1 MNTCKEKKQHFL
13 RRDTKDNIQYYLF
26 MLPVIILIIIFFYVP
41 LSGILIAFQ
50 DYKPGD
56 PFISKDTVW
65 VGLKH
70 FKTFVESFYFSRIIR
85 NTLFI
90 NLLGLLL
97 GFCVPI
103 IFSLLLNEV
112 AFPKLKKVIQ
122 TVSYMPH
129 FISTVVVVSMFLG
142 YIGDNGLIPKMLS
155 HFGVTVTSLN
165 TNASFYPWYYTII
178 NIWKGFG
185 WGSILYLSTISSI
198 DPGLYEAAELDGA
211 GRWKK
216 MWYVTLPHMKNLILI
231 QLILNIG
238 SMLGSNT
245 EMILLFYNPSVYS
258 SMDVVGTYVYRDSLL
273 GGQYSFGTACSLMI
287 SILSFALM
295 WAANKVSSKV
305 ADFSLW

>member
-1 MNTCKEKKQHFL
+1 MVNSRTKRRPIK
-13 RRDTKDNIQYYLF
+13 RDTKDNIQYYLY
-26 MLPVIILIIIFFYVP
+26 MLPVMILIFIFCYVP
-41 LSGILIAFQ
+41 LFGILIAFQ
-50 DYKPGD
+50 DYKAGD
-56 PFISKDTVW
+56 AFISSNTVW

-70 FKTFVESFYFSRIIR
+70 FKAFVNSFYFGRIIK

-97 GFCVPI
+97 GFCTPI
-103 IFSLLLNEV
+103 IFALLLNEV
-112 AFPKLKKVIQ
+112 AFPRLKKVIQ

-129 FISTVVVVSMFLG
+129 FISTVVVVSMFLS
-142 YIGDNGLIPKMLS
+142 YIGDNGIIPKLLS
-155 HFGVTVTSLN
+155 VFGVTVTSLN
-165 TNASFYPWYYTII
+165 TNAAFYPWYYTII
-178 NIWKGFG
+178 NVWKSFG

-216 MWYVTLPHMKNLILI
+216 MWYVTLPHMKNLIMI

-258 SMDVVGTYVYRDSLL
+258 SMDVIGTYVYRDSLL
-273 GGQYSFGTACSLMI
+273 GGRYSFGTACSLLI
-287 SILSFALM
+287 SVLSFSLM
-295 WAANKVSSKV
+295 WIANKVSAKV